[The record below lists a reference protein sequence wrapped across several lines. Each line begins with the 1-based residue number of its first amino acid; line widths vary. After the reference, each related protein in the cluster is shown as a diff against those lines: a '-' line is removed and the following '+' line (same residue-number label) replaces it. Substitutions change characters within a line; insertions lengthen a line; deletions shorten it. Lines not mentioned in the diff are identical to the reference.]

1 MTLDEIPP
9 VLSVKQFCSIIAK
22 SKSWIYEEWKREGSD
37 LPKPFKIG
45 SATRILGEATA
56 NYLKKKSNIET
67 E

>member
-9 VLSVKQFCSIIAK
+9 VLSVKQFGSVIAK
-22 SKSWIYEEWKREGSD
+22 SKSWIYAEWKREGSD

-56 NYLKKKSNIET
+56 NYLKKKSSVGRE
-67 E
+67 

>member
-1 MTLDEIPP
+1 MTLDQIPP

-22 SKSWIYEEWKREGSD
+22 SKSWAYAEWQREGSD

-56 NYLKKKSNIET
+56 EYLKKKSA
-67 E
+67 